1 MIFLAN
7 ENIPLNSIKIIR
19 ESGYDISAI
28 IEDNPGITDEQVL
41 KIALLENR
49 IILTFDRDYG
59 ELIFKR
65 KLPLDSGVIY
75 FRIIPFTPEET
86 AFIFFNLFKIQD
98 LSLEGKFTIVE
109 RDKIRQR
116 SLLKDSSTKNNSTR
130 IS

>member
-7 ENIPLNSIKIIR
+7 ENIPLNSIKSIR

-28 IEDNPGITDEQVL
+28 IEDNPGVTDEQVL

-65 KLPLDSGVIY
+65 KLP
-75 FRIIPFTPEET
+75 
-86 AFIFFNLFKIQD
+86 
-98 LSLEGKFTIVE
+98 
-109 RDKIRQR
+109 
-116 SLLKDSSTKNNSTR
+116 
-130 IS
+130 